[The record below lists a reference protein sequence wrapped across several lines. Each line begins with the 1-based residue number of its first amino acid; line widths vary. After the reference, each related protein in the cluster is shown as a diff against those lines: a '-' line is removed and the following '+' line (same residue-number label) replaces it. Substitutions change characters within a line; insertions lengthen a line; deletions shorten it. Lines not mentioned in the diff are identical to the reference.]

1 MMMVVVMMRLGAG
14 GGGARAAELINALLN
29 ADYLRLRLR
38 AA

>member
-1 MMMVVVMMRLGAG
+1 MVVVMMRLGAAG
-14 GGGARAAELINALLN
+14 GSRAAELINALLN

>member
-1 MMMVVVMMRLGAG
+1 MVVVMMRLGAAG

>member
-1 MMMVVVMMRLGAG
+1 MMVVVVMRLGG
-14 GGGARAAELINALLN
+14 GGVSRAAELIKALLN